1 MVKEWFTRKKQ
12 RGQDSEA
19 RAAKWLEDQGLT
31 LLTRNYHCR
40 HGEIDL
46 IMQAADTLVFVEVRY
61 RCDTAFGGAA
71 ASVTPRK
78 QQRLIAAARHYLA
91 SSPGSASQA
100 CRFDVLAMEPDQTG
114 TVRYEW
120 ITNAFYGE

>member
-1 MVKEWFTRKKQ
+1 MVREWFTSKRK
-12 RGQDSEA
+12 RGESSEA
-19 RAAKWLEDQGLT
+19 LAATWLQNQGLS

-46 IMQAADTLVFVEVRY
+46 IMQTADTLVFVEVRY
-61 RCDTAFGGAA
+61 RRNANFGGAA
-71 ASVTPRK
+71 ASVTSRK

-91 SSPGSASQA
+91 SEPGRASQA

-114 TVRYEW
+114 AVRYEW

>member
-1 MVKEWFTRKKQ
+1 MVREWFTSRKK

-19 RAAKWLEDQGLT
+19 LAATWLKEQGLS
-31 LLTRNYHCR
+31 LLARNYLCR

-61 RCDTAFGGAA
+61 RGNADFGGAA

-78 QQRLIAAARHYLA
+78 QRRLVAAARHYLA
-91 SSPGSASQA
+91 SSPGTASQA

-114 TVRYEW
+114 AVRYEW